1 MDFSYI
7 FWDNDGVLVDT
18 ERYYFQ
24 ASQEALAKVG
34 IVLEDKQFAALSLT
48 RGHSIFDLAQAH
60 GHSAQELE
68 ELRDWRNQRYTELLN
83 LNNTL
88 IPGVRAV
95 LNHLFGKLGMAIVT
109 SSRRDHFNT
118 MHSQTGLTTFFDFI
132 LTREDYL
139 QSKPSPEPYLLA
151 LQKSGCRPEDCLVIE
166 DSPRGLTAAKAA
178 GLTCWV
184 IPGLLTERQHLDH
197 ADRILEQISDIQDL
211 LD

>member
-1 MDFSYI
+1 MAFSYI

-48 RGHSIFDLAQAH
+48 RGQSIFDLAQAH

-68 ELRDWRNQRYTELLN
+68 ELRDWRNQRYADLLN
-83 LNNTL
+83 LNNIL
-88 IPGVRAV
+88 IPGVRTV

>member
-1 MDFSYI
+1 MAFSYI

-48 RGHSIFDLAQAH
+48 QGQSIFDLAQAA
-60 GHSAQELE
+60 GHPAEKLE
-68 ELRDWRNQRYTELLN
+68 ELRDWRNRRYSELLQ
-83 LNNTL
+83 LNETL
-88 IPGVRAV
+88 IPGVRTV
-95 LNHLFGKLGMAIVT
+95 LNGLFGKLGMAIVT

-118 MHSQTGLTTFFDFI
+118 IHSQTGLTPFFDFI

-139 QSKPSPEPYLLA
+139 QTKPSPEPYLLA

-166 DSPRGLTAAKAA
+166 DSPRGLAAAKAA

-184 IPGLLTERQHLDH
+184 IPGLLTERQQLVH
-197 ADRILEQISDIQDL
+197 ADRILEQISDLQDL
-211 LD
+211 LG